1 MNKKRKKMTS
11 SAAIALSVAVFSFQA
26 APAHAAGF
34 DIGGLISNFGGQ
46 ILGRLGGVVGEKLG
60 GYLELGLGK
69 LDNLLGVDVG
79 SVTGDL
85 GIVDPLEAKEAID
98 NNLFSHS
105 ELSNFDPLNSSTG
118 EVKKGLFSAELSS
131 AITSSVLSKDGQSA
145 MKENADAVEE
155 ASKIDDKLAAD
166 SKKQKI
172 SQKILQNQSE
182 QLSINNKLQANSI
195 AQQKVEIQQEAAGA
209 AAGAVTAKNTEKEQQ
224 RKIDE
229 ANSDSNYTLEQQAAG
244 AGIIGQ
250 LGK

>member
-11 SAAIALSVAVFSFQA
+11 AAITLVIVAFSLKP

-34 DIGGLISNFGGQ
+34 DLGGLVSNFGSQ
-46 ILGRLGGVVGEKLG
+46 ILDHVGGVLGDKLG

-69 LDNLLGVDVG
+69 LDKLLGVDVG
-79 SVTGDL
+79 TVTGDL

-98 NNLFSHS
+98 NNLFTHS
-105 ELSNFDPLNSSTG
+105 ELSNFDPLDSSTG

-131 AITSSVLSKDGQSA
+131 AITGSVLSKDGQSA
-145 MKENADAVEE
+145 MKDNADAVKQ
-155 ASKIDDKLAAD
+155 ASEIDDKLAAD

-182 QLSINNKLQANSI
+182 QLSINNKLQANEI
-195 AQQKVEIQQEAAGA
+195 AQQKVEIQQTAAGT
-209 AAGAVTAKNTEKEQQ
+209 AAGAVTATNSTKEQQ
-224 RKIDE
+224 RKVDE
-229 ANSDSNYTLEQQAAG
+229 ANSDANYTAEQQAAG
-244 AGIIGQ
+244 AGIIEQ